1 MITAIIVGAGKS
13 ARMNS
18 SLNKLLMTLL
28 DKPVI
33 CETIEKFENSDIV
46 SQIILVLNDDNKDQ
60 IASLAE
66 KYGYKKIKK
75 IVLGGR
81 ERQDSVWQGIKAVE
95 GASPEDII
103 LIHNAANPF
112 IDHETIKKTAEA
124 ASQFG
129 AAAAAIKT
137 KDTIKEANLHGFV
150 EKTLDRKKLW
160 RMQTPQ
166 AMKYGL
172 AVRAFVNALNDG
184 FYATDDAALVERLGE
199 DVKIIECPE
208 ENLKITH
215 SFDLERAKQI
225 LHSHEAR
232 IGIGLDSHRFAGSDV
247 PLVLGGVEIPGE
259 DGLEANSDGDVI
271 LHSLFNAL
279 SQAIGGKSIG
289 FYADQMCKDGVKNSK
304 EYIALILGKIKEKN
318 YTVNN
323 IGIMVEAK
331 RPRLDDYS
339 EKIKESISSICCLGK
354 ERIGITATSGES
366 LTEFGKGLG
375 IQVFTIAS
383 LRKNG

>member
-150 EKTLDRKKLW
+150 EK
-160 RMQTPQ
+160 
-166 AMKYGL
+166 
-172 AVRAFVNALNDG
+172 
-184 FYATDDAALVERLGE
+184 
-199 DVKIIECPE
+199 
-208 ENLKITH
+208 
-215 SFDLERAKQI
+215 
-225 LHSHEAR
+225 
-232 IGIGLDSHRFAGSDV
+232 
-247 PLVLGGVEIPGE
+247 
-259 DGLEANSDGDVI
+259 
-271 LHSLFNAL
+271 
-279 SQAIGGKSIG
+279 
-289 FYADQMCKDGVKNSK
+289 
-304 EYIALILGKIKEKN
+304 
-318 YTVNN
+318 
-323 IGIMVEAK
+323 
-331 RPRLDDYS
+331 
-339 EKIKESISSICCLGK
+339 
-354 ERIGITATSGES
+354 
-366 LTEFGKGLG
+366 
-375 IQVFTIAS
+375 
-383 LRKNG
+383 